1 MTRASDPDEE
11 LSLLL
16 ALEQQVRALISLPT
30 PDLRLR
36 SVSEITLA
44 ALDALRLFGR
54 AEAFLDI
61 AKDVTEFLGEDE

>member
-1 MTRASDPDEE
+1 MIPDEE

-16 ALEQQVRALISLPT
+16 ALEQQVRALISRPT

-44 ALDALRLFGR
+44 ALDDLRRPASLPPLPRAGR
-54 AEAFLDI
+54 R
-61 AKDVTEFLGEDE
+61 

>member
-1 MTRASDPDEE
+1 MTRASDEE

-16 ALEQQVRALISLPT
+16 ALEQQVRALISRPT

-44 ALDALRLFGR
+44 ALDDLRR
-54 AEAFLDI
+54 E
-61 AKDVTEFLGEDE
+61 KEDTR